1 MNIRLTCFVLL
12 CLILVNSFAQNR
24 LNLYTQ
30 RMLKNAPSD
39 KTTIDLF
46 VRGDFD
52 AVKQAVQLAKGNYK
66 FGYGE
71 YSSVTIPLASLDLF
85 LNSAAV
91 KGVENAERELVPLS
105 DTAVIVN
112 CVLPIH
118 HGDFPLDT
126 SYLGDGVIMG
136 IIDFGI
142 DFNHEDFKKP
152 NGDTRIRYLWDQNDS
167 NLSSPSPYNY
177 GREWTEHQI
186 NAGRCIHVEGGP
198 PAIGVPTISHG
209 TNVAGIA
216 AGNGRACN
224 GRYVGMAPNTDIIVV
239 AFNFGK
245 PFLSTFM
252 DAADYIFKKA
262 DAMGKPCVINA
273 SLGAY
278 WGSHDGRDPAGL
290 LINSLLEERSGRS
303 LVCAAGNAGNLAFH
317 LGYDV
322 TEDTS
327 FTWFAYN
334 PSFSDYYFDFWADT
348 QDFNNVYF
356 SLGTVDPATWKNV
369 GQSTFLNVLNNYTF
383 NIVNGDTVASY
394 NFDQLDTNGAY
405 LGDVSTNIFLAQ
417 GRYNIEVNITG
428 PTVPAHYYSF
438 ITTGSGRIDGW
449 NSALSDLAINS
460 SSMVTTLP
468 DSITRPDIVH
478 YKLPDTTQNIVSSFT
493 CSEKVIAVGNFTN
506 RKSYPDCDSN
516 LTVNASTPG
525 EIFFSSSIGPNR
537 RGLTKPDI
545 SATGDFT
552 VTAGHADYI
561 PLLGS
566 GSFKIG
572 YCPSGNC
579 AYMRN
584 GGTSMAS
591 PVVAGIVALYLQKN
605 PDADWREIK
614 DALLLTAVSDSFTGA
629 VPNNIYGHGKVQG
642 CAAMMMNLVYGCMD
656 TAAFNY
662 NSDATIDDGTCI
674 PKIYGC
680 TDSLAFNYDSTAN
693 TNDGS
698 CMPVIPGCIDSL
710 ALNFDSLANTDDG
723 SCYYVG
729 ISSVENGKIK
739 LAFVPNFYRNET
751 NIIYEFEK
759 PLPGKTTVVLTNLLG
774 QITDEIELPQEKGA
788 ILYRPVSREAGVYF
802 YHLTNEGKILL
813 SGKVVVY

>member
-1 MNIRLTCFVLL
+1 MNIRAICFVFL
-12 CLILVNSFAQNR
+12 CASFTTLFAQNR

-30 RMLKNAPSD
+30 RMLEHASPD

-52 AVKQAVQLAKGNYK
+52 EVKQAVQQAKGNYK

-71 YSSVTIPLASLDLF
+71 YSSVTIPLVSLEAF
-85 LNSAAV
+85 LKSPAV
-91 KGVENAERELVPLS
+91 KGVENGERELVGLS
-105 DTAVIVN
+105 DTAIIVN

-142 DFNHEDFKKP
+142 DFNHPDFKKS
-152 NGDTRIRYLWDQNDS
+152 NGDTRIRYLWDQNVA
-167 NLSSPSPYNY
+167 NVNSPMPYAY
-177 GREWTEHQI
+177 GQEWTEFEI
-186 NAGRCIHVEGGP
+186 NAGQCTHIETGNAG
-198 PAIGVPTISHG
+198 HG
-209 TNVAGIA
+209 TTVCGIA

-224 GRYVGMAPNTDIIVV
+224 GRYVGMAPNTDMIVV
-239 AFNFGK
+239 AFNFGR
-245 PFLSTFM
+245 PFLSSFM

-322 TEDTS
+322 TADTS
-327 FTWFAYN
+327 FTWFAYD

-348 QDFNNVYF
+348 QAFNKVYF
-356 SLGTVDPATWKNV
+356 AIGTDNPATWSNV
-369 GQSTFLNVLNNYTF
+369 GLSNFLNVVNNYTF
-383 NIVNGDTVASY
+383 NVVNGDTVASY
-394 NFDQLDTNGAY
+394 NFVQVDSNGTY
-405 LGDVSTNIFLAQ
+405 LGNVSTNIYQAQ
-417 GRYNIEVNITG
+417 GRYNIEVRVTG
-428 PTVPAHYYSF
+428 PSNPAHYYSF

-449 NSALSDLAINS
+449 NSAISDLAIYS
-460 SSMVTTLP
+460 SEMVTSLP

-478 YKLPDTTQNIVSSFT
+478 YKLPDATQNIVSSFT

-516 LTVNASTPG
+516 LTINASTPG

-537 RGLTKPDI
+537 RGFTKPDI

-552 VTAGHADYI
+552 VSAGNASI
-561 PLLGS
+561 IGALGS
-566 GSFKIG
+566 GSFKVG

-579 AYMRN
+579 PYMRN

-591 PVVAGIVALYLQKN
+591 PIVAGIAALYLQKN
-605 PDADWREIK
+605 PNADWREIK
-614 DALLLTAVSDSFTGA
+614 DAIVLSAISDSFTGV
-629 VPNNIYGHGKVQG
+629 VPNNTYGNGKVQG
-642 CAAMMMNLVYGCMD
+642 CAAMMMHLVYGCMD

-662 NSDATIDDGTCI
+662 NADGTIDDGTCI

-680 TDSLAFNYDSTAN
+680 IDSTAFNFDN
-693 TNDGS
+693 TANTDDGS
-698 CMPVIPGCIDSL
+698 CIAVILGCIDSL

-729 ISSVENGKIK
+729 IGSLENGKIK
-739 LAFVPNFYRNET
+739 LAFVPNFFKNET
-751 NIIYEFEK
+751 NIIYQFEK
-759 PLPGKTTVVLTNLLG
+759 PFPGKTIIVLTNLLG
-774 QITDEIELPQEKGA
+774 QTTDEIELTQEKGT
-788 ILYRPVSREAGVYF
+788 ILYRPASREAGVYF